1 MSDIVESPNI
11 GLSAQAASD
20 KGRNWSIAHV
30 QLTCRRECVG
40 DVRLETQEQV
50 DEFGALRCTKI
61 IGSLIVTG
69 TVASLEPLAALHKI
83 TGDLFVQENDSLST
97 LHGLECL
104 REVGGQVTLIDAS
117 ALTTVAALGNLQK
130 IGGALEFI
138 RTAVQRIG
146 PFCHLKTLGNLFVV
160 ENAALERID
169 GFNSCHLRETSFI
182 NIVDN
187 NRLQRV
193 VGFNGLKTLEFSFFV
208 AQNQQLQSIRV
219 LQRLTFGAV
228 ILNTLP
234 ALTEFCDLPKVKE
247 TGTGIALTRLPLLRH
262 LPAFPRLHTINGSFQ
277 VLDLPLVTNVDG
289 FSALQIVTGTV
300 VVFNTQSE
308 NLDGFAQLERI
319 GGSLIILQND
329 ALSSIQGL
337 SSLLDV
343 GMLISGNVILS
354 NNISLSD
361 FCGLQP
367 IASQDPTGDPPF
379 LVQNN
384 AANPDKQAIAAL
396 QPCDVCNFV
405 RLLLQRWVNDN
416 VISTVTQRY
425 FLFGG
430 LGEQSV
436 QCARRFNAITANQAL
451 ILRGA
456 LEWYA
461 RQQETKCAK
470 DLLLCCA
477 PEGAPPCC
485 ASDIGLLRHE
495 LITQCTA
502 FRQH

>member
-1 MSDIVESPNI
+1 MSDIVENPNI

-20 KGRNWSIAHV
+20 KGRNWSSAHV

-50 DEFGALRCTKI
+50 DEFGALRCTEI

-69 TVASLEPLAALHKI
+69 TVASLEPLAALHTI

-104 REVGGQVTLIDAS
+104 RDVGGQVTLIDAS

-146 PFCHLKTLGNLFVV
+146 PFCHLKTLGNLFVGD
-160 ENAALERID
+160 NAALERID
-169 GFNSCHLRETSFI
+169 GFNSCHLREIEFATI
-182 NIVDN
+182 RN
-187 NRLQRV
+187 NDSLQRV
-193 VGFNGLKTLEFSFFV
+193 VGFNGLRTIEVTFALL
-208 AQNQQLQSIRV
+208 QNNMLQSVRV
-219 LQRLTFGAV
+219 LQRLTVGTVFV
-228 ILNTLP
+228 LDLP
-234 ALTEFCDLPKVKE
+234 ALTEFCDLTKVQTNRPA
-247 TGTGIALTRLPLLRH
+247 TGLVFSQLPLLRH
-262 LPAFPRLHTINGSFQ
+262 LPAFPRLHTINGTLQ
-277 VLDLPLVTNVDG
+277 LDELPSVTNMDG
-289 FSALQIVTGTV
+289 LSAVKSVTGSV
-300 VVFNTQSE
+300 RILLTQFE
-308 NLDGFAQLERI
+308 NLDGLAQLESVGRI
-319 GGSLIILQND
+319 L
-329 ALSSIQGL
+329 A
-337 SSLLDV
+337 V
-343 GMLISGNVILS
+343 LS
-354 NNISLSD
+354 NAALMSTAGLLSLTEVGDFVIISDNISLSD

-367 IASQDPTGDPPF
+367 LASQDPTGDPPF

-451 ILRGA
+451 ILRAA

-461 RQQETKCAK
+461 RQQETKCTK